1 MDLAARLA
9 AMNFPEPTIT
19 ALPLVHPIAP
29 FPQAKAGPVRFLFA
43 SSIIPTKGPDRL
55 FEAFS
60 KLTGNAQLTIAGHAP
75 DYPSHPGY
83 AEALKEKVNSH
94 PNAHWA
100 GHIDPSGVERLLSD
114 HDVLVLPSRWPEN
127 SPLVIREAAAGGL
140 SIIAS
145 AEGGAGELADHAIL
159 VRDDDDLLHAMQTA
173 TNSGRIRHPPIEW
186 PDPIQHATTLL
197 GTAYA

>member
-1 MDLAARLA
+1 MDLAARLT
-9 AMNFPEPTIT
+9 AMHFPEPNIT
-19 ALPLVHPIAP
+19 ELPLVHPISP
-29 FPQAKAGPVRFLFA
+29 FPKAEAGPVRFLFA

-55 FEAFS
+55 FDAFS
-60 KLTGNAQLTIAGHAP
+60 KLKGKAELTIAGHAP

-83 AEALKEKVNSH
+83 ADGLKEKVNRH
-94 PNAHWA
+94 PNARWV
-100 GHIDPSGVERLLSD
+100 GHIDPTDVETLMSN

-145 AEGGAGELADHAIL
+145 ADGGAGELADHAIL
-159 VRDDDDLLHAMQTA
+159 VRDDDDLLQAMQNA
-173 TNSGRIRHPPIEW
+173 TNKGRTRHPPIKW

-197 GTAYA
+197 KTAYA